1 MNEETTTEAKN
12 LEFSDVAA
20 LAIATVLW
28 LAETNKDQ
36 TIIDHIGA
44 IADRVKGD
52 FVAPTDEPDVA

>member
-28 LAETNKDQ
+28 LAESKEDP

-52 FVAPTDEPDVA
+52 FVATADEPDVA

>member
-12 LEFSDVAA
+12 LEFTDVAA

-52 FVAPTDEPDVA
+52 FVEPTDEPDVA